1 MGDTPRV
8 CSPDVTRASL
18 ARTFNG
24 DAALPHLAHQRLV
37 EKHEGRIDNVSINI
51 PEHPAAT
58 GEIKRETVGVS
69 SRLADFGSGWIEHV
83 FTAEVGKKRADLIG
97 ENN

>member
-1 MGDTPRV
+1 MGDAPGV
-8 CSPDVTRASL
+8 CRSGIARASL

-37 EKHEGRIDNVSINI
+37 EKHEGRIDKISINI

-97 ENN
+97 ENS